1 MMKNL
6 QLDFLDAPYFDD
18 KFRSLIANLIAHPI
32 QLEITDSV
40 DFFGGLLDM
49 EIMVGE
55 IMSTVMAMQR
65 AQWSSVDEELLAT
78 AGVHSQFQA
87 ITGMCKKIIASLQSP
102 CCSVEQQVFLL
113 KEFVCPDVKKTLTGI
128 ATLLDEV
135 YARSDDTRH
144 CSSENRELIHSSL
157 RPLVSTLAV
166 LMSVLLKWQEK
177 SGTVPN
183 KPSLAMMRRQAFEH
197 SDDPVRD

>member
-6 QLDFLDAPYFDD
+6 QLDFLDAPAFDD
-18 KFRSLIANLIAHPI
+18 KFRSLIAKLIELPI
-32 QLEITDSV
+32 QLETT

-49 EIMVGE
+49 EIAVGE

-65 AQWSSVDEELLAT
+65 VQWSPGDEELLAT
-78 AGVHSQFQA
+78 AAVHSQIQA

-102 CCSVEQQVFLL
+102 FCSVEQQIFSL
-113 KEFVCPDVKKTLTGI
+113 KELVGPDVNKTLTSI
-128 ATLLDEV
+128 ATLLDAV

-144 CSSENRELIHSSL
+144 CPSEIRELIHTSL
-157 RPLVSTLAV
+157 QPLVSTLAV

-177 SGTVPN
+177 SGTVRN
-183 KPSLAMMRRQAFEH
+183 KLSLTMIRR
-197 SDDPVRD
+197 